1 MPESYLDGYSTDG
14 WGIAEG
20 ATMPANDM
28 TYTATFTPNI
38 DTPYVVEHYFQQN
51 DGSYKLAENG
61 RVPGSGKTGEKP
73 KVDLLTGLDGYGTGA
88 YDDNLTIAGDGST
101 VVKVRY
107 DQTAL
112 YTATFYAEDET
123 GAKVVIGK
131 SYYYEGKTIS
141 VPQSVLDFNPGYRPV
156 WPEDTSFADAP
167 ADNTEF
173 TVASWTP
180 AEGTIYTVKHMEQNA
195 DDPTLYDVVK
205 TETLDGTTGDPV
217 KVTLIEHNAGEFETG
232 TYNDTLTIDGAGT
245 TVVEVKYDRCVY
257 TLTYDLNAEGDDT
270 AQFVSG
276 VSGTAQ
282 MRFGQTITLL
292 TSADVTRYGNA
303 LTGWTTDAE
312 GNTPFTDGTTT
323 PAGNLTLYAVWES
336 GVPYKVINILQAV
349 HITGTN
355 YSQASGTII
364 SNHYEDR
371 DYYDEVVEY
380 RVAPTTGQQ
389 EIAATVREHFVTPE
403 SQSVN
408 ILADGTTEVT
418 FEYDRETYNVT
429 VYDVSGATETQLYN
443 GPVRYGTDLTVV
455 QFKFGDKPVMLYTD
469 PACTQEYDPNFGGE
483 SIVLYVNEWEGVTYR
498 VELMTSY
505 VGVHHAYEEFGNLWT
520 KLEEQGIKIT
530 RSDYCVFLD
539 IQHGTGTKWPEASVL
554 DVPAD
559 IKQTTWSYELQ
570 ANIYEDIPSFDGTF
584 DSLFIGE
591 LEVPPVVGGTEF
603 CLVKDRG
610 GTPGVDGEP
619 RMIYS
624 QADLKEIELDVI
636 FGYRNFKLAND
647 IVLTD
652 SRFTSIEDIEDADG
666 GIMLDG
672 GNYTISGF
680 TGNDGAG
687 LFEALPSDSRISDLT
702 LDNFQIT
709 DEGDTDAKS
718 GDVGLLVG
726 SVIDSS
732 TGALGSIILDNV
744 TATSSQ
750 FRYYREITG
759 GEAVYIGGLIGGCG
773 DAQLQNC
780 TVTDIV
786 VGQHTSRVR
795 GIGAFIGHSTGTTVE
810 IADSCQNGTTYP
822 DVGT

>member
-1 MPESYLDGYSTDG
+1 M
-14 WGIAEG
+14 
-20 ATMPANDM
+20 
-28 TYTATFTPNI
+28 
-38 DTPYVVEHYFQQN
+38 
-51 DGSYKLAENG
+51 
-61 RVPGSGKTGEKP
+61 
-73 KVDLLTGLDGYGTGA
+73 
-88 YDDNLTIAGDGST
+88 
-101 VVKVRY
+101 
-107 DQTAL
+107 
-112 YTATFYAEDET
+112 
-123 GAKVVIGK
+123 
-131 SYYYEGKTIS
+131 
-141 VPQSVLDFNPGYRPV
+141 
-156 WPEDTSFADAP
+156 
-167 ADNTEF
+167 
-173 TVASWTP
+173 
-180 AEGTIYTVKHMEQNA
+180 
-195 DDPTLYDVVK
+195 
-205 TETLDGTTGDPV
+205 
-217 KVTLIEHNAGEFETG
+217 
-232 TYNDTLTIDGAGT
+232 
-245 TVVEVKYDRCVY
+245 
-257 TLTYDLNAEGDDT
+257 
-270 AQFVSG
+270 
-276 VSGTAQ
+276 
-282 MRFGQTITLL
+282 
-292 TSADVTRYGNA
+292 
-303 LTGWTTDAE
+303 
-312 GNTPFTDGTTT
+312 
-323 PAGNLTLYAVWES
+323 
-336 GVPYKVINILQAV
+336 
-349 HITGTN
+349 
-355 YSQASGTII
+355 
-364 SNHYEDR
+364 
-371 DYYDEVVEY
+371 
-380 RVAPTTGQQ
+380 
-389 EIAATVREHFVTPE
+389 
-403 SQSVN
+403 
-408 ILADGTTEVT
+408 
-418 FEYDRETYNVT
+418 
-429 VYDVSGATETQLYN
+429 
-443 GPVRYGTDLTVV
+443 V

-483 SIVLYVNEWEGVTYR
+483 SISLYVEKWEGVTYR

-505 VGVHHAYEEFGNLWT
+505 VSIHHAYEEFGNLWT

-530 RSDYCVFLD
+530 RSDYSVFLD

-570 ANIYEDIPSFDGTF
+570 ANIYEDIPGFDGTF

-610 GTPGVDGEP
+610 GTTGVGGVP

-687 LFEALPSDSRISDLT
+687 LFEVLPSDSRISDLT

-709 DEGDTDAKS
+709 DEEDTDAKS

-750 FRYYREITG
+750 FRYYHEITG
-759 GEAVYIGGLIGGCG
+759 GEAVYISGLIGGCG

-780 TVTDIV
+780 TVTDVV

-795 GIGAFIGHSTGTTVE
+795 GIGAFIGNSTGTTVDIDE
-810 IADSCQNGTTYP
+810 SCQNNTKYP
-822 DVGT
+822 DVGY